1 MDTVIVSAVRLP
13 TGKFLGALKEF
24 SAPQLGALVVREA
37 VRRAGIDPGVVD
49 ECIMGNVVSAGLGQ
63 APARQAALRGGL
75 SDNVSALTINK
86 VCGSGLKA
94 VMLASQGIATGDA
107 SVVVAGGMESMSNAP
122 YLLARA
128 REGLR
133 MGHGQMLDS
142 MINDGLWCSFEDWHM
157 GNAGEVVASECGIAR
172 EAQDAYAL
180 ESHRK
185 AADATAAGRFDAE
198 ILPVA
203 IPQKKGDPIVF
214 AHDESIRSDTTL
226 EALGALKP
234 AFAKNGTVTAG
245 NAPPVNDGA
254 AALVVTS
261 MARAKELGVTPMARI
276 VAQASS
282 GLDPKHVLMTPVEA
296 IRRVLAK
303 TGWKTS
309 DVDLFEINEAFSVQL
324 IAVLRQLG
332 VDAAQ
337 VNVNGGA
344 VALGHPIG
352 ASGARILTTLLYA
365 LTQRQQR
372 RGIAALCLGGGNGV
386 AIAHRANVGPVLLDR
401 PGCRRTC
408 AKWPR

>member
-1 MDTVIVSAVRLP
+1 MDSVILSAVRLP
-13 TGKFLGALKEF
+13 TGKFLGALKDF
-24 SAPQLGALVVREA
+24 PAPQLGAMVVREA

-75 SDNVSALTINK
+75 PDTVSAFTINK

-94 VMLASQGIATGDA
+94 VMLAAQGISAGDA

-122 YLLARA
+122 YLLAKA

-133 MGHGQMLDS
+133 MGNGEVVDS
-142 MINDGLWCSFEDWHM
+142 MINDGLWCSFENWHM
-157 GNAGEVVASECGIAR
+157 GNAGEVVASECGISRAD
-172 EAQDAYAL
+172 QDAYAV

-185 AADATAAGRFDAE
+185 AADATDSGRFDAE
-198 ILPVA
+198 ILPVS
-203 IPQKKGDPIVF
+203 IPQKKADPIIF
-214 AHDESIRSDTTL
+214 RHDESIRRDTTL
-226 EALGALKP
+226 EALARLAP
-234 AFAKNGTVTAG
+234 AFAKDGTVTAG

-254 AALVVTS
+254 SALVVTS
-261 MARAKELGVTPMARI
+261 SARATQLGVTPMARI

-282 GLDPKHVLMTPVEA
+282 GLAPKHVLMTPVEA

-303 TGWKTS
+303 TGWKMQ

-332 VDAAQ
+332 VDPVK

-365 LTQRQQR
+365 LAERRLR

-386 AIAHRANVGPVLLDR
+386 ALAVE
-401 PGCRRTC
+401 RT
-408 AKWPR
+408 